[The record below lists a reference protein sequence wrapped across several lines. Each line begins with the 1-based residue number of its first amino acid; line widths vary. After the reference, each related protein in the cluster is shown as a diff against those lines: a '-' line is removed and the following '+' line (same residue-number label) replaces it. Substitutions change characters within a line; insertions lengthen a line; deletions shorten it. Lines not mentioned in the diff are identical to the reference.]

1 MELQDALAQLSEI
14 RLHVAR
20 TEPFRGYRAATAA
33 FSAVVAV
40 AAASLQAIVIP
51 DPAADPQA
59 YLLLWIVAAIISV
72 AVTALEM
79 VVRCRRSI
87 SPTAGRM
94 TWLAVEQFLP
104 CTIAGAVLTFVL
116 AVSSPVSIWMLPGLW
131 GMLFSLGIFASSRL
145 LPRPIIWVG
154 WYYLSCGALSLA
166 FAQGAHAFSPWAMG
180 AAFGGGQF
188 LAAVV
193 LYITLERRHDGQ

>member
-33 FSAVVAV
+33 FSALVAIV
-40 AAASLQAIVIP
+40 AASIQAVLL
-51 DPAADPQA
+51 PAPGLYPQT
-59 YLLLWIVAAIISV
+59 YLLLWIAAAIICV

-79 VVRCRRSI
+79 VVRCRRST

-94 TWLAVEQFLP
+94 TWLAVEQFVP

-116 AVSSPVSIWMLPGLW
+116 ALFSHDSIWLLPGLW
-131 GMLFSLGIFASSRL
+131 SILFSLGLFSSGRL
-145 LPRPIIWVG
+145 LPRPIIWVA
-154 WYYLSCGALSLA
+154 WYYLACGALSLA
-166 FAQGAHAFSPWAMG
+166 LAQGEHACSPWTMG
-180 AAFGGGQF
+180 IAFGGGQF
-188 LAAVV
+188 LCAFV
-193 LYITLERRHDGQ
+193 LYVTLERPDVRQ

>member
-33 FSAVVAV
+33 FSAAVAVVVAV
-40 AAASLQAIVIP
+40 LQAFVVP
-51 DPAADPQA
+51 DPVADPHR
-59 YLLLWIVAAIISV
+59 YLVLWIVAALV
-72 AVTALEM
+72 CVTVTALEM

-104 CTIAGAVLTFVL
+104 CTIVGAVLTLVL
-116 AVSSPVSIWMLPGLW
+116 AVFSRDSVWLLPGLW
-131 GMLFSLGIFASSRL
+131 SLLFSLGVFASSRL
-145 LPRPIIWVG
+145 LPRPIVWVA
-154 WYYLSCGALSLA
+154 WYYLVCGALSLA
-166 FAQGAHAFSPWAMG
+166 LAQGAHAFSPWAMG

-188 LAAVV
+188 LSAIV
-193 LYITLERRHDGQ
+193 LYLTLERHHGRQ